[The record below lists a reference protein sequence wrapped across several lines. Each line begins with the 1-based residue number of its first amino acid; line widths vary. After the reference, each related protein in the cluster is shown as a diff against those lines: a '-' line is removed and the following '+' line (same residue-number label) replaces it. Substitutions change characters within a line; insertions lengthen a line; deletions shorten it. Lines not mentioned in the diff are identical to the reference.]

1 MVNLVGMKVL
11 RDVEAHTFSLNICPT
26 LLLFLAQLILQLKF
40 SKKRIQCSMEPKNGL
55 RFLAENTIRTNY
67 KLDFLG
73 HMCLFSGWLKELYG
87 PSFLKLMHLNC
98 FQENY
103 VSIIFTIYT
112 YSLYPP

>member
-67 KLDFLG
+67 KLDFLVSLWNFIQFLSYFNG
-73 HMCLFSGWLKELYG
+73 LLNLGFIKGAHVLILWLVERALRA
-87 PSFLKLMHLNC
+87 
-98 FQENY
+98 
-103 VSIIFTIYT
+103 
-112 YSLYPP
+112 